1 MKNIFGIFKK
11 PEDNNFSKFVLR
23 KLSDENADKAENLSN
38 EGDDLSKKKVPPK
51 WLYLVSVVAIGFG
64 LLFVVLMFF
73 AKDGFVYALQ
83 TRVYFFYIG
92 IGLFVVGLIIQ
103 IIVRIKNKKFNSDP
117 EVEDYATRVDVA
129 VKECEFELNIP
140 ETATKMDILFVVLK
154 KNKKGEEKLSL
165 IGLVQYINQE
175 LKVFIEN
182 DLLCFAD
189 SYMVLG
195 IPLNSVK
202 GIKTIN
208 KKIPLPQW
216 NKPEMFNSPAYKQYK
231 LYTNTSG
238 FIWNKP
244 YYEVDFNIDGEDYC
258 LFLPCYEKE
267 AFLRLFDSEVP
278 NLD

>member
-23 KLSDENADKAENLSN
+23 KLSDENADKAKHLSN
-38 EGDDLSKKKVPPK
+38 EGDDLSKKKVPPQ
-51 WLYLVSVVAIGFG
+51 WLSLVSVVAIGFG

-73 AKDGFVYALQ
+73 AKDGFVNALQ
-83 TRVYFFYIG
+83 TRGYFFYIG
-92 IGLFVVGLIIQ
+92 IGLFLVGLIIQ
-103 IIVRIKNKKFNSDP
+103 IIVRIKNKKINSDP

-216 NKPEMFNSPAYKQYK
+216 NKPETFNSPAYKQYK
-231 LYTNTSG
+231 LHTNTSG